1 MDNRFEGKVVI
12 VTGAGSGIGEAAARG
27 FAAEGAT
34 VVLTDTV
41 AEKIQET
48 AASLPEGRAVAVV
61 ADSANY
67 DDVLKLVEDTVQRFG
82 HLDVLV
88 NNAGTITQGAVDDI
102 DVEEWQ
108 RIIDTDLSG
117 VFYGTKA
124 AMKHL
129 AASKG
134 CIVNTSSVSGMA
146 ADWKM
151 SPYNAA
157 KGGVNNFTR
166 AVALDAGPDGVRVN
180 AVAPGLIWTDLTEDK
195 EGDEEQKAKFAER
208 IALGRPGQPDEV
220 ADAIL
225 FLASSAARYIT
236 GAILPV
242 DGGTTASNGQPP
254 QA

>member
-41 AEKIQET
+41 ADKIT
-48 AASLPEGRAVAVV
+48 AVASSLNRATAVV
-61 ADSANY
+61 ADSGNWN
-67 DDVLKLVEDTVQRFG
+67 DVRKLVEDTVAAHG
-82 HLDVLV
+82 HLDILV
-88 NNAGTITQGAVDDI
+88 NNAGTIAQGPVEET
-102 DVEEWQ
+102 DVEEWH
-108 RIIDTDLSG
+108 RVIETDLSG

-124 AMKHL
+124 AMPHL
-129 AASKG
+129 IESRG

-146 ADWKM
+146 ADWNM
-151 SPYNAA
+151 SAYNAA

-166 AVALDAGPDGVRVN
+166 AVALDHGRDGVRVN
-180 AVAPGLIWTDLTEDK
+180 AVAPGLIWTELTADK
-195 EGDEEQKAKFAER
+195 KDDEQQKAKFAER
-208 IALGRPGQPDEV
+208 IALGRPGEPEEV
-220 ADAIL
+220 AEAIL
-225 FLASSAARYIT
+225 FLASDAARFIT

-242 DGGTTASNGQPP
+242 DGGTTASNGQPQ

>member
-12 VTGAGSGIGEAAARG
+12 VTGAGSGIGEATARG

-41 AEKIQET
+41 AEKITET
-48 AASLPEGRAVAVV
+48 AAALPGGRGTAVV
-61 ADSANY
+61 ADSANW
-67 DDVLKLVEDTVQRFG
+67 DDVRKLVADTVAAHG
-82 HLDVLV
+82 HLDILV
-88 NNAGTITQGAVDDI
+88 NNAGTLTQGPVEET
-102 DVEEWQ
+102 DVEEWH
-108 RIIDTDLSG
+108 RVIDTDLSG

-124 AMKHL
+124 AMPHL
-129 AASKG
+129 IESRG

-146 ADWKM
+146 ADWNM

-166 AVALDAGPDGVRVN
+166 AVALDHGKDGVRVN
-180 AVAPGLIWTDLTEDK
+180 AVAPGLIWTDLVEDK
-195 EGDEEQKAKFAER
+195 KDDEEQKAKFAER
-208 IALGRPGQPDEV
+208 IALGRAGQPDEV

-225 FLASSAARYIT
+225 FLASDAARFIT

-242 DGGTTASNGQPP
+242 DGGTTASNGQPQ